1 MQISSKVTLQSAFS
15 VRFGEIFLGNFKFW
29 GTPEL
34 SLRRSPSCS
43 ISPHLPRFLFQV
55 SVGHNVNISIGKNQ
69 KLWQRLKKAN
79 DIPLMF
85 IRPKTYK
92 RFP

>member
-1 MQISSKVTLQSAFS
+1 MQIFTVN
-15 VRFGEIFLGNFKFW
+15 FLGRLYCALEEDFTEALFMS
-29 GTPEL
+29 GEMPGL
-34 SLRRSPSCS
+34 SFPPSCS
-43 ISPHLPRFLFQV
+43 YPIHPHHPRFMFQV
-55 SVGHNVNISIGKNQ
+55 SVGHNVHIPIGKNQ

>member
-1 MQISSKVTLQSAFS
+1 MS
-15 VRFGEIFLGNFKFW
+15 GE
-29 GTPEL
+29 TPEL
-34 SLRRSPSCS
+34 SFAHSCSYS
-43 ISPHLPRFLFQV
+43 ISPHHPRFVFQG
-55 SVGHNVNISIGKNQ
+55 SVGHNVYISIGKNQ